1 MSWSDGSLESPD
13 EGDPVPWEAEEGP
26 LAVLGELLVGVL
38 AETTAATGAA
48 IGVPTTDGN
57 VTCLVGERDAA
68 PPGEGLAA
76 VRAAFRGE
84 GVRGVF
90 EADFRPGAGDK
101 E

>member
-1 MSWSDGSLESPD
+1 MSRSDGSLGTPEL
-13 EGDPVPWEAEEGP
+13 GVPATWEAGEGP
-26 LAVLGELLVGVL
+26 LAVPGELLVGVL
-38 AETTAATGAA
+38 AEPMAPAGVATG
-48 IGVPTTDGN
+48 VTTTDGN